1 MKKDLWMRKV
11 GVKLDVNI
19 EGKFTEEKNVEL

>member
-11 GVKLDVNI
+11 GVKLDVNLD
-19 EGKFTEEKNVEL
+19 GKLIEEKDVAL